1 VATRPKFSVQIL
13 GRPLSDSKTLKDKFD
28 QIFDAT
34 RYTHTHTHTHTHIY
48 IYIYDYFQKN
58 EDIDCF

>member
-1 VATRPKFSVQIL
+1 MARLLNVSACRFLWPPDLAKFGVHIL

-34 RYTHTHTHTHTHIY
+34 RYVYSRTLF
-48 IYIYDYFQKN
+48 D
-58 EDIDCF
+58 